1 MSSSIEPNS
10 ASELERILPLL
21 SGGEPEEEL
30 RVRALLALASAEE
43 QALAEAY
50 EADEQALAAYAE
62 TQQGDHPIMLG
73 FADSVMARIASETV
87 ASQTLASETLASE
100 AFASETFAS
109 ETFASESGSPELLDV
124 SHADSTRQAP
134 ILRPSFS
141 GVQTLMAMAALFLGA
156 LGLAILFS
164 AEDAPIAPRGAG
176 VVAGAADPVNT
187 LPEVELPGVSVEAP
201 AEPEGLSEGSSPEFS
216 APARPGARSRR
227 APRARRGIVPVDGRG
242 GQQANPLLDA
252 LMRGWQPPSRVP
264 PLAEGEREVKF

>member
-21 SGGEPEEEL
+21 PGGEPEEEL

-62 TQQGDHPIMLG
+62 TQQGDHPIMIG
-73 FADSVMARIASETV
+73 FADSVMAQIAAEASTAAAPEVSE
-87 ASQTLASETLASE
+87 
-100 AFASETFAS
+100 
-109 ETFASESGSPELLDV
+109 PEPSVEDT
-124 SHADSTRQAP
+124 SRRPAP

-164 AEDAPIAPRGAG
+164 AEDPIQAPRGSG
-176 VVAGAADPVNT
+176 VVAEVADPVEA
-187 LPEVELPGVSVEAP
+187 PVVEAQP
-201 AEPEGLSEGSSPEFS
+201 LVEAQPVEGLAQDSQFS
-216 APARPGARSRR
+216 APARPGARTRR
-227 APRARRGIVPVDGRG
+227 APRGRRGIVPVDGRG
-242 GQQANPLLDA
+242 GQKVNPLLDA
-252 LMRGWQPPSRVP
+252 LMRGWQPPTRVP
-264 PLAEGEREVKF
+264 PRAEGEREVKF

>member
-21 SGGEPEEEL
+21 SGGEPEEEQ
-30 RVRALLALASAEE
+30 RVRALLALASADE

-73 FADSVMARIASETV
+73 FADSVMAQIATEQTAA
-87 ASQTLASETLASE
+87 AST
-100 AFASETFAS
+100 
-109 ETFASESGSPELLDV
+109 SPEQVLA
-124 SHADSTRQAP
+124 HAESLEDEARSQAP

-164 AEDAPIAPRGAG
+164 AEDAPAAKRGSG
-176 VVAGAADPVNT
+176 VVAEVVEPIPAKEQPAALD
-187 LPEVELPGVSVEAP
+187 VEAP
-201 AEPEGLSEGSSPEFS
+201 AKPEGLAEGSPEF
-216 APARPGARSRR
+216 ATPARPGARSRR
-227 APRARRGIVPVDGRG
+227 APRGRPGIVPVDGRG
-242 GQQANPLLDA
+242 GQQANPMLDA
-252 LMRGWQPPSRVP
+252 LMRGWQRPSRVP